1 MAGSFGAA
9 MVLLLAAGP
18 LSESMALRVTSG
30 GLIFALGSVIIITY
44 IISRCAP
51 WSCPAFIPSQ
61 VLHTSGGTHRHRVA
75 FPP

>member
-9 MVLLLAAGP
+9 LVLLLAAGP

-44 IISRCAP
+44 VISRCTPEACSADLNP
-51 WSCPAFIPSQ
+51 WPPAPAFCLQ
-61 VLHTSGGTHRHRVA
+61 LLWLHLV
-75 FPP
+75 